1 MAAAVQLWEQNT
13 GLAYALAWKYYQQ
26 QKAKCG
32 AAGVT
37 LEDLQQESY
46 FVILG
51 AAAAFDPAKGVK
63 LTSYFPLQAKHRFNE
78 ITGQRGS
85 KPLPLNVA
93 RSLDEAPAPDADDMT
108 LEDIVDDP
116 AAALAF
122 EDADERVRNDELHAA
137 LLAALERCSEPQRE
151 AIMLRYFHGR
161 SQREA
166 AAALGITDSAVKDRV
181 QAGINRIR
189 HSPVTMK
196 LLRNFVEYGAAY
208 NATGW
213 ASWSRNGSVEER
225 LVEYAWM
232 NHERAE
238 HQLED

>member
-1 MAAAVQLWEQNT
+1 MQLWEQNA
-13 GLAYALAWKYYQQ
+13 GLLSTIAWEYYAHNGEY
-26 QKAKCG
+26 CR

-37 LEDLQQESY
+37 LEDLQQESF
-46 FVILG
+46 FVVLG
-51 AAAAFDPAKGVK
+51 AARAYNPAKEVK

-78 ITGQRGS
+78 ITGRHGRT
-85 KPLPLNVA
+85 PHPLNVA
-93 RSLDEAPAPDADDMT
+93 RSLEETPGTDAEDVTIGDMT
-108 LEDIVDDP
+108 EDP
-116 AAALAF
+116 AAAEAF

-137 LLAALERCSEPQRE
+137 LLDALERCSEPQQE

-189 HSPVTMK
+189 RSPVTMK
-196 LLRNFVEYGAAY
+196 LLRSFVEYGAAY

-213 ASWSRNGSVEER
+213 ASWNRSGSVEER
-225 LVEYAWM
+225 LLERAWM
-232 NHERAE
+232 KHERAE
-238 HQLED
+238 RQAGN